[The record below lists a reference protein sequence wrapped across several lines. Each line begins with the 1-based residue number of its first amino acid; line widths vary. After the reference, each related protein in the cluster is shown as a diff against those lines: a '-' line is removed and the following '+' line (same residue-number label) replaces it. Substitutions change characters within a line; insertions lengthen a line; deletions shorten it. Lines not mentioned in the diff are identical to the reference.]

1 MGSKM
6 PTKMNKLLLA
16 FLWIFISFSASA
28 SLGYNAGFQKLIYN
42 KDKITIALWYPSSA
56 KEQEIFYWKWNG
68 SAAENST
75 FPKGVFPMLIFSHGM
90 EGSMYNQ
97 YYLAEYMAR
106 NGYIVV
112 AIEHYD
118 KAYTFQTL
126 VDRPILIKK
135 AIDLILNDSK
145 INTHIDPN
153 KIGMLG
159 HSLGGYTSFVIA
171 GSEPDFSNH
180 PSLSGLPNFL
190 KKFYIKFRN
199 FDNNFYDSRVK
210 AIAVLAP
217 GLGSLFNKESVSKVS
232 IPVLIIE
239 AEKDE
244 VVLDGSASLY
254 KNNLP
259 KNSNFIVL
267 KGAGHYSF
275 LPLCNEYLQ
284 KNFAEICFDP
294 ETPRKELH
302 QIIQQQVLSFFNEVL
317 K

>member
-1 MGSKM
+1 MGGEKQSKM
-6 PTKMNKLLLA
+6 KKLLLA
-16 FLWIFISFSASA
+16 FLWVVILFSSSI
-28 SLGYNAGFQKLIYN
+28 SLGYNIGFK
-42 KDKITIALWYPSSA
+42 KITYSQDNLTIVLLYPSETEHA
-56 KEQEIFYWKWNG
+56 
-68 SAAENST
+68 AAEHGVFSKGT
-75 FPKGVFPMLIFSHGM
+75 FPLLIFSHGM
-90 EGSMYNQ
+90 EGSSDNQ
-97 YYLAEYMAR
+97 YYLASHMAE
-106 NGYIVV
+106 NGYIVA
-112 AIEHYD
+112 AIEHDDNPYR
-118 KAYTFQTL
+118 FQTF
-126 VDRPILIKK
+126 VDRPILTKK

-171 GSEPDFSNH
+171 GGEPDFSNH
-180 PSLSGLPNFL
+180 PNLNWMPNFL
-190 KKFYIKFRN
+190 KKFYIKFRK

-217 GLGSLFNKESVSKVS
+217 GLGSLFNKESLSKVN

-244 VVLDGSASLY
+244 VLLDGSASLY

-259 KNSNFIVL
+259 KKPEFIVL

-284 KNFAEICFDP
+284 KNFAEICYDP
-294 ETPRKELH
+294 GASREELH
-302 QIIQQQVLSFFNEVL
+302 EIIQQQVLSFFNKVL

>member
-1 MGSKM
+1 MK
-6 PTKMNKLLLA
+6 KLLLA
-16 FLWIFISFSASA
+16 FLWMLISFSASV
-28 SLGYNAGFQKLIYN
+28 SLGYNAGFQELIYN
-42 KDKITIALWYPSSA
+42 KNKIALWYPSEA
-56 KEQEIFYWKWNG
+56 KEQEISYWKWNG

-97 YYLAEYMAR
+97 SYLAEYMAR
-106 NGYIVV
+106 NGYIVA
-112 AIEHYD
+112 AIEHDD

-126 VDRPILIKK
+126 VDRPLSVKR

-145 INTHIDPN
+145 IDTHIDPN

-171 GSEPDFSNH
+171 GGEPNFSNH
-180 PSLSGLPNFL
+180 PSLNGLPNFL
-190 KKFYIKFRN
+190 KKFYIKLKN

-210 AIAVLAP
+210 AIAALAP
-217 GLGSLFNKESVSKVS
+217 GFGTLFNKESLSKVS

-244 VVLDGSASLY
+244 VVLDRSASLY

-259 KNSNFIVL
+259 KKPEFIVL

-284 KNFAEICFDP
+284 KKFAEICSDP
-294 ETPRKELH
+294 ETSREILH
-302 QIIQQQVLSFFNEVL
+302 EIIQQQVLFFFNKVL
-317 K
+317 NDDQ